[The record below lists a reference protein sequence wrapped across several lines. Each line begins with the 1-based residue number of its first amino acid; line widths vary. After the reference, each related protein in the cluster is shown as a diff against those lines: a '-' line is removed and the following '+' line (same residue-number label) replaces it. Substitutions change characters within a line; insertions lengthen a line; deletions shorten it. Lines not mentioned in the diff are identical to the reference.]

1 MSKTTNKAEVLDAS
15 NVETT
20 ETTEQPATEE
30 VQAQTPAQDEAPQQ
44 PAEATTQFLTANS
57 REELTAAFEALKEQN
72 PGKTL
77 MAGAVGQKDDGT
89 FELKVDFVTN

>member
-1 MSKTTNKAEVLDAS
+1 MSKTTNKAEVFDAS
-15 NVETT
+15 NVEQQ
-20 ETTEQPATEE
+20 EQPATEE
-30 VQAQTPAQDEAPQQ
+30 VQAQTPAQGEAPQQ
-44 PAEATTQFLTANS
+44 PSEATTQMLTANS

-89 FELKVDFVTN
+89 FELKVDFINN